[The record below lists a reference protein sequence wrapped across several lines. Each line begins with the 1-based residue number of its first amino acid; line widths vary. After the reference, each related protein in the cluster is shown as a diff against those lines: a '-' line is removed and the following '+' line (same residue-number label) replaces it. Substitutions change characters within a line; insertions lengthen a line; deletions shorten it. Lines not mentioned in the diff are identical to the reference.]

1 MNISNDKLFAPTSKM
16 ANMLGLSKDFLDKNR
31 DRLFK
36 QNKHYFKP
44 RGLNKIMW
52 CIEEMVK
59 WVKGEDSTNNP
70 FIDTL
75 NQIKF

>member
-1 MNISNDKLFAPTSKM
+1 MNTSNDKLFAPTSKM

-44 RGLNKIMW
+44 RGWIKS
-52 CIEEMVK
+52 
-59 WVKGEDSTNNP
+59 EDSTNNP